1 MLATRRSLEGGTTF
15 HWVYMQRFRPVWL
28 TVKNELKIN
37 VYPVNDPDAIF
48 VWFVPST
55 RKILALGTIASKT
68 FSM

>member
-1 MLATRRSLEGGTTF
+1 MLATRRSLEGGTTI
-15 HWVYMQRFRPVWL
+15 HWVYMQRFRSVWL

-37 VYPVNDPDAIF
+37 VYPLKDPDAIF

-68 FSM
+68 FSI